1 MSQIAACNNMYS
13 ADISQANDI
22 CIGVEYERVLIDRPG
37 VLETSTVTG
46 IVFNGAPTSI
56 SLAPLVGVLL

>member
-1 MSQIAACNNMYS
+1 MYS

-22 CIGVEYERVLIDRPG
+22 FIGVEYERVLIDRPG